1 MHVYYIFITN
11 LLMRTI
17 SFVLAIL
24 HYRTFR
30 NLKKRDLK
38 NQHAI
43 IHGCIIILILFGG
56 WASFAS
62 HLYSNPP
69 IPNLYSLHSWLGVIT
84 ILLFLSQV
92 KYNIYLLILNL

>member
-1 MHVYYIFITN
+1 MICVLFDGA
-11 LLMRTI
+11 L
-17 SFVLAIL
+17 FFFLAIL

-30 NLKKRDLK
+30 SLKKRDLK

-43 IHGCIIILILFGG
+43 IHGCIIVLVLLGG

-69 IPNLYSLHSWLGVIT
+69 TPNLYTLHSWVGVVT
-84 ILLFLSQV
+84 ISMFLSQV
-92 KYNIYLLILNL
+92 S